1 MGAKFIIANGAN
13 DTVTPAQL
21 LEHWRQHHASLVAE
35 HIGPQRYALTELVK
49 AQRGYHGIATLH
61 LRDDQRDVLRTP
73 PPQIQADPYYDMI
86 GPRTVMDVT
95 EHIIVDDGGPATGSF
110 KTTAFVRRSPGV
122 DADHFFEYWLDVH
135 APNVATT
142 LGATDG
148 GLRYVVNHDT
158 EADDDAPFHGVAE
171 VWYRDGEAAKAHLAA
186 IGDDGFNAL
195 CADFVFTLGTEQV
208 LIG

>member
-1 MGAKFIIANGAN
+1 MGVKFIIANGAN

-35 HIGPQRYALTELVK
+35 HVGPQRYALTELVK
-49 AQRGYHGIATLH
+49 PQRGYHGIATLH
-61 LRDDQRDVLRTP
+61 LHDEQRDVLESP

-86 GPRTVMDVT
+86 GPRLVMDVA
-95 EHIIVDDGGPATGSF
+95 EHVIVDDAAPTGDSF

-122 DADHFFEYWLDVH
+122 DAEHFFEYWLDVH

-158 EADDDAPFHGVAE
+158 AADDDAPFHGVAE
-171 VWYRDGEAAKAHLAA
+171 VWYRDGEVAKAHLAA

-195 CADFVFTLGTEQV
+195 CADFLFTMGNEQV

>member
-1 MGAKFIIANGAN
+1 MGVKFIIANGAN
-13 DTVTPAQL
+13 DTVTSAQL

-35 HIGPQRYALTELVK
+35 HVGPQRYALTELVK
-49 AQRGYHGIATLH
+49 PQRGYHGIATLH
-61 LRDDQRDVLRTP
+61 LHDEQRDALESP

-86 GPRTVMDVT
+86 GPRLVMDVA
-95 EHIIVDDGGPATGSF
+95 EHVIVDDAAPTGDSF

-122 DADHFFEYWLDVH
+122 DAEHFFEYWLDVH

-158 EADDDAPFHGVAE
+158 AADDDAPFHGVAE
-171 VWYRDGEAAKAHLAA
+171 VWYRDGEVAKAHLAA

-195 CADFVFTLGTEQV
+195 CADFLFTMGNEQV